1 MSGLVSWIK
10 LFLPIDSFVEYY
22 GLQVPPVIYEILFS
36 SDLWMEFLFLRDL
49 LMTYNYDDFGLDN
62 ANAQIIPNGR
72 RSFIYGKVMNG

>member
-1 MSGLVSWIK
+1 
-10 LFLPIDSFVEYY
+10 
-22 GLQVPPVIYEILFS
+22 
-36 SDLWMEFLFLRDL
+36 MEFLFLRDL